1 METTEAVRVKKR
13 RIPPIFYILMV
24 GLSLISAPRFLG
36 TFKSGSRSGSIG
48 NYLLI
53 SEKVTSDKKQGI
65 EAFAKGDYQQAIASF
80 KNSLLQQPNDPETL
94 IYLNN
99 AQAGNDALKIAVSVP
114 IGSNLNVA
122 QEILRGV
129 ATAQAEINKNG
140 GINGQ
145 KLQVQIVNDE
155 NDPKIA
161 RKLAQDLVNDPQVLG
176 VLGHNSSDAS
186 LAAAPIYQKKGLVM
200 ISATSSANNLSGFG
214 SYIFRTVPAANVMAE
229 TLADYAIKTA
239 RKTKIAFCY
248 DSQTQSNVSFKDE
261 FLAALVSKG
270 GQLVPTVC
278 DLSAPNF
285 NPSTAVTQAINSGA
299 DGLFISSHIDRIES
313 AIALAKA
320 NQGKLALFSSPTLYT
335 VKTLQAGQQDVKGLA
350 LAAPWHPQVNPSF
363 AQKMT
368 QQWRGKVS
376 WRTATAYDA
385 TQAMIAGLQQSQ
397 NREGLQQAL
406 HSQGFSVQGASGAV
420 RFAPSGDRISQP
432 VIVQVQSKGVDH
444 DFVMLPTTDP

>member
-1 METTEAVRVKKR
+1 METTEAVKPKKR
-13 RIPPIFYILMV
+13 KAPPIFYIFLI
-24 GLSLISAPRFLG
+24 GLSCLLLPRFLAN
-36 TFKSGSRSGSIG
+36 FKSGSGSGSLG
-48 NYLLI
+48 NRLLI
-53 SEKVTSDKKQGI
+53 SEKVTPDKKKGI

-80 KNSLLQQPNDPETL
+80 KQSLLQQPNDPETL
-94 IYLNN
+94 IYFNN
-99 AQAGNDALKIAVSVP
+99 AQAGNNGLKIAVSVP

-129 ATAQAEINKNG
+129 ASAQNEINQNG
-140 GINGQ
+140 GIKGQ
-145 KLQVQIVNDE
+145 KLLVLIVNDK
-155 NDPKIA
+155 NDPEIA
-161 RKLAQDLVNDPQVLG
+161 RKLAQELVNEQQVLG

-186 LAAAPIYQKKGLVM
+186 LAAAPIYQKGGLVM

-214 SYIFRTVPAANVMAE
+214 SYIFRTVPATNVMAE
-229 TLADYAIKTA
+229 ALADYALKTA

-248 DSQTQSNVSFKDE
+248 DSQTPSNVSFKDE
-261 FLAALVSKG
+261 FLAALVNKG

-285 NPSTAVTQAINSGA
+285 NPSTAVTQAISSGA

-313 AIALAKA
+313 AIALARA

-350 LAAPWHPQVNPSF
+350 LAAPWHPQVNPPF
-363 AQKMT
+363 AQKMN

-406 HSQGFSVQGASGAV
+406 HSQGFTVGGASGAV
-420 RFAPSGDRISQP
+420 RFANSGDRISQP
-432 VIVQVQSKGVDH
+432 VIVQVQSKGFDY
-444 DFVMLPTTDP
+444 DFVMLPTTAP